1 MRFFDRLSN
10 GWKLA
15 KTSLQVIESE
25 KTLLLF
31 PVLSTI
37 ALISVCATFLGG
49 GYFIFGDQLLVAADT
64 IEGNSSEINPLAY
77 VLAFAYY
84 FVTYFIIIFFNSAL
98 VHCAVQVLNGEK
110 TSLSEG
116 MEYATSKLNKILLWT
131 SIAATVGLVLK
142 ALQSNNRVG
151 QFVAAIVG
159 TAWSILTF
167 FVVPVLLYEDKDVF
181 GSIKQS
187 GRIMREK
194 WGESLGANFG
204 FGIITF
210 LVGVAIVFFSI
221 MLAQVNI
228 ILAIVV
234 GVILFLI
241 LSTVMSAAET
251 IFLAAIYQRVNDRPT
266 GTFNENILD
275 DAFVGK

>member
-1 MRFFDRLSN
+1 
-10 GWKLA
+10 
-15 KTSLQVIESE
+15 
-25 KTLLLF
+25 
-31 PVLSTI
+31 
-37 ALISVCATFLGG
+37 
-49 GYFIFGDQLLVAADT
+49 
-64 IEGNSSEINPLAY
+64 
-77 VLAFAYY
+77 
-84 FVTYFIIIFFNSAL
+84 
-98 VHCAVQVLNGEK
+98 
-110 TSLSEG
+110 

-210 LVGVAIVFFSI
+210 LVGVGIVFFSI

-234 GVILFLI
+234 GIILFLI

>member
-31 PVLSTI
+31 PVLSTL
-37 ALISVCATFLGG
+37 ALILVCATFLGG
-49 GYFIFGDQLLVAADT
+49 GYFIFGDQILEAADT
-64 IEGNSSEINPLAY
+64 IEGNSSDINPLAY

-84 FVTYFIIIFFNSAL
+84 FVTYFIIIFLNSAL
-98 VHCAVQVLNGEK
+98 VHCAVQVLNGEQ

-116 MEYATSKLNKILLWT
+116 MEFATSKLDKILVWT

-142 ALQSNNRVG
+142 TLQSNDKIG
-151 QFVAAIVG
+151 QIVAAIIG

-167 FVVPVLLYEDKDVF
+167 FVVPVLLYENKDVF

-187 GRIMREK
+187 GQIMRKK

-204 FGIITF
+204 FGFITF
-210 LVGVAIVFFSI
+210 LVGAAIVLFSI

-228 ILAIVV
+228 VLAIVV
-234 GVILFLI
+234 GILLFLL
-241 LSTVMSAAET
+241 LSVVMSAAET
-251 IFLAAIYQRVNDRPT
+251 VFLAAIYQRVNERPT

-275 DAFVGK
+275 DAFIVK

>member
-1 MRFFDRLSN
+1 MRFFVRLSN

-31 PVLSTI
+31 PVLSTL
-37 ALISVCATFLGG
+37 ALILVCATFLGG
-49 GYFIFGDQLLVAADT
+49 GYFIFGDQILTAADT
-64 IEGNSSEINPLAY
+64 IEGSSSEINPLAY

-142 ALQSNNRVG
+142 ALQSNDKIGQLVAFFVG
-151 QFVAAIVG
+151 A
-159 TAWSILTF
+159 AWSILTF
-167 FVVPVLLYEDKDVF
+167 FVVPVLLYEDKDVI

-210 LVGVAIVFFSI
+210 LVSIGIVIFSI
-221 MLAQVNI
+221 MLAQVNVL
-228 ILAIVV
+228 LAIVV
-234 GVILFLI
+234 GILLFVV

-251 IFLAAIYQRVNDRPT
+251 IFLAAIYQRVNERPT

-275 DAFVGK
+275 DAFLVK

>member
-31 PVLSTI
+31 PVLSTL
-37 ALISVCATFLGG
+37 ALILVCATFLGG
-49 GYFIFGDQLLVAADT
+49 GYFIFGDQILEAADT
-64 IEGNSSEINPLAY
+64 IEGNSSDINPLAY

-98 VHCAVQVLNGEK
+98 VHCAVQVLNGEQ

-116 MEYATSKLNKILLWT
+116 MEFATSKLDKILVWT

-142 ALQSNNRVG
+142 TLQSNDKIG
-151 QFVAAIVG
+151 QIVAAIIG

-167 FVVPVLLYEDKDVF
+167 FVVPVLLYENKDVF

-187 GRIMREK
+187 GQIMRKK

-204 FGIITF
+204 FGFITF
-210 LVGVAIVFFSI
+210 LVGAAIVLFSI

-228 ILAIVV
+228 VLAIVV
-234 GVILFLI
+234 GILLFLL
-241 LSTVMSAAET
+241 LSVVMSAAET
-251 IFLAAIYQRVNDRPT
+251 VFLAAIYQRVNERPT

-275 DAFVGK
+275 DAFIVK

>member
-31 PVLSTI
+31 PVLSTL
-37 ALISVCATFLGG
+37 ALILVCATFLGG
-49 GYFIFGDQLLVAADT
+49 GYFIFGDQILTAADT
-64 IEGNSSEINPLAY
+64 IEGNSSAINPFAY

-98 VHCAVQVLNGEK
+98 VHCAVQVLNGEA

-116 MEYATSKLNKILLWT
+116 MEFATSKLDKILVWT

-142 ALQSNNRVG
+142 TLQSNDRVG
-151 QFVAAIVG
+151 QIVAAIIG

-167 FVVPVLLYEDKDVF
+167 FVVPVLLYENKDVF

-204 FGIITF
+204 FGFITF
-210 LVGVAIVFFSI
+210 LVGVGIVLFSI

-234 GVILFLI
+234 GILLFLL
-241 LSTVMSAAET
+241 LSVVMSAAET
-251 IFLAAIYQRVNDRPT
+251 VFLAAIYQRVNERPT

-275 DAFVGK
+275 DAFVVK